1 MSVPLRCLLDTYQ
14 ALSDTAPNVRR
25 TVIATSST
33 KDKLDRLLSLPAG
46 ATHVA
51 NYKTENFVDVV
62 KETTG
67 GKGVDIVVDMVGQA
81 HFNRNLEAL
90 AMDGRMIILSTISG
104 SFFHT
109 LLLCELLI
117 IMDRRDCIKSK
128 SSSSPGKAPSD
139 PGFDSAVQVSR
150 L

>member
-1 MSVPLRCLLDTYQ
+1 MT
-14 ALSDTAPNVRR
+14 
-25 TVIATSST
+25 ATSST

-62 KETTG
+62 KEATG
-67 GKGVDIVVDMVGQA
+67 GKGVDIVVDMVGQS
-81 HFNRNLEAL
+81 HFNHNLEAL

-104 SFFHT
+104 SYFHT
-109 LLLCELLI
+109 LLLRELLI
-117 IMDRRDCIKSK
+117 IKDRRNRIKSK
-128 SSSSPGKAPSD
+128 SSSSPVKAPPH

>member
-1 MSVPLRCLLDTYQ
+1 VT
-14 ALSDTAPNVRR
+14 
-25 TVIATSST
+25 ATSST

-62 KETTG
+62 KDATG

-81 HFNRNLEAL
+81 HFTRNVDAL

-104 SFFHT
+104 LFFDT
-109 LLLCELLI
+109 LLLWELLI
-117 IMDRRDCIKSK
+117 INNRRNGLKYK
-128 SSSSPGKAPSD
+128 PSSNPLKAPSH
-139 PGFDSAVQVSR
+139 PGFDSAVPVSS

>member
-1 MSVPLRCLLDTYQ
+1 M
-14 ALSDTAPNVRR
+14 
-25 TVIATSST
+25 IATSST

-62 KETTG
+62 KLATG

-90 AMDGRMIILSTISG
+90 AMDGRMVILSTISG

-109 LLLCELLI
+109 SLSCELLI
-117 IMDRRDCIKSK
+117 IKDRRNRIKFKSW
-128 SSSSPGKAPSD
+128 SSSSKAPSD
-139 PGFDSAVQVSR
+139 PGFDSAVQVIR
-150 L
+150 F